1 MDKKTE
7 QIAAE
12 WIAKYDAAVEREDLT
27 EMQRIVDAVCA
38 SPNQPFRRAVLRQL
52 GI

>member
-12 WIAKYDAAVEREDLT
+12 WVAKYDAALAAGDLA
-27 EMQRIVDAVCA
+27 EMERIVNAVCA
-38 SPNQPFRRAVLRQL
+38 SPNQPFRRAMCKALAV
-52 GI
+52 

>member
-12 WIAKYDAAVEREDLT
+12 WIAKFMAAVEAEDLV
-27 EMQRIVDAVCA
+27 EMERIVSVVEA
-38 SPNQPFRRAVLRQL
+38 SPNRPFRRAVLRQL
-52 GI
+52 GC